1 MSSPILGISI
11 GDPNGIGPEVV
22 LKTFSD
28 SRMFD
33 FCTPI
38 VYANLDFLRTQCKHF
53 GLQVPLQ
60 PLKDRPQ
67 RRALNVA
74 SCWDST
80 PEVAYGKETKA
91 AGKLALQSLIAA
103 TQALKDG
110 NTQALIT
117 APINKASIQSEAF
130 VFPGHTDYLAQELG
144 GEALMFMI
152 HDQLRVGLL
161 TDHVAISEV
170 SGLLTQERVVNKLKL
185 MSESL
190 QKDFGIRTP
199 KIAVL
204 GINPHAGDHGVIG
217 TEDTNILTPVL
228 AAQKVKNTLL
238 FGPFSADAFFGSQSY
253 QNYDAVLAAYHDQGL
268 VPFKTLSF
276 GEGVNYT
283 AGLSSVRTSPDHGT
297 AFAIAGQGIADH
309 RSFQQAVFVAL
320 DIMRKR
326 QEFEQLSAAP
336 LPLQGDKKRTKRDS

>member
-1 MSSPILGISI
+1 MSSPMLGISI

-38 VYANLDFLRTQCKHF
+38 VYAHPDFLASQNKHF
-53 GLQVPLQ
+53 GLKVPLHT
-60 PLKDRPQ
+60 LNDRPQ
-67 RRALNVA
+67 RRALNVV
-74 SCWDST
+74 SSWDTT
-80 PEVAYGKETKA
+80 PQVAYGQETKT
-91 AGKLALQSLIAA
+91 AGKFALQSLTAA
-103 TQALKDG
+103 TAALKEGTIQALV
-110 NTQALIT
+110 T

-130 VFPGHTDYLAQELG
+130 DFPGHTDYLAQALG

-170 SGLLTQERVVNKLKL
+170 SSLFTQDRIVNKLRL

-190 QKDFGIRTP
+190 RQDFGIRKP

-204 GINPHAGDHGVIG
+204 GINPHAGDNGVIG
-217 TEDTNILTPVL
+217 SEDMNILAPTL
-228 AAQKVKNTLL
+228 ANQKIENTLL

-253 QNYDAVLAAYHDQGL
+253 LDYDAVLAAYHDQGL

-283 AGLSSVRTSPDHGT
+283 AGLSAVRTSPDHGT
-297 AFAIAGQGIADH
+297 AFSIAGKGIADH
-309 RSFQQAVFVAL
+309 RSFQQAVFAAL

-326 QEFEQLSAAP
+326 QEFEELSADS
-336 LPLQGDKKRTKRDS
+336 LPLQGDKKRTKRDN

>member
-1 MSSPILGISI
+1 MSSPMLGISI

-38 VYANLDFLRTQCKHF
+38 VYAHPDFLVSQNKHF
-53 GLQVPLQ
+53 GLKVPLHT
-60 PLKDRPQ
+60 LNNSPQ
-67 RRALNVA
+67 RRALNVV
-74 SCWDST
+74 SSWDAT
-80 PEVAYGKETKA
+80 PQVAYGQETKT
-91 AGKLALQSLIAA
+91 AGKLAIQSLTAA
-103 TQALKDG
+103 TAALKNGTIQALV
-110 NTQALIT
+110 T
-117 APINKASIQSEAF
+117 APINKASIQSDAF
-130 VFPGHTDYLAQELG
+130 DFPGHTDYLAQALG

-170 SGLLTQERVVNKLKL
+170 SSLLTQDRIVNKLRL

-190 QKDFGIRTP
+190 RQDFGIRKP

-204 GINPHAGDHGVIG
+204 GINPHAGDNGVIG
-217 TEDTNILTPVL
+217 SEDMNILAPIL
-228 AAQKVKNTLL
+228 ANQKIENTLL

-253 QNYDAVLAAYHDQGL
+253 LSYDAVLAGYHDQGL

-283 AGLSSVRTSPDHGT
+283 AGLSAVRTSPDHGT
-297 AFAIAGQGIADH
+297 AFAIAGKGIADH
-309 RSFQQAVFVAL
+309 HSFQQAVFAAL

-326 QEFEQLSAAP
+326 QEFEQLSADP
-336 LPLQGDKKRTKRDS
+336 LPLQDDKKRTKRDN

>member
-1 MSSPILGISI
+1 MSSPMLGISI

-38 VYANLDFLRTQCKHF
+38 VYAHPDFLVSQSKHF
-53 GLQVPLQ
+53 GLKVPLHT
-60 PLKDRPQ
+60 LNDRPK
-67 RRALNVA
+67 RRALNVV
-74 SCWDST
+74 SSWDAT
-80 PEVAYGKETKA
+80 PQVAYGQETKT
-91 AGKLALQSLIAA
+91 AGKLAIQSLTAA
-103 TQALKDG
+103 TAALKDG
-110 NTQALIT
+110 TIQALVT
-117 APINKASIQSEAF
+117 APINKASIQSDAF
-130 VFPGHTDYLAQELG
+130 DFPGHTDYLAQALG

-170 SGLLTQERVVNKLKL
+170 SSLLTQDRIVNKLRL

-190 QKDFGIRTP
+190 RQDFGIRKP

-204 GINPHAGDHGVIG
+204 GINPHAGDNGVIG
-217 TEDTNILTPVL
+217 SEDMNILAPIL
-228 AAQKVKNTLL
+228 ANQKIENTLL

-253 QNYDAVLAAYHDQGL
+253 LSYDAVLAAYHDQGL

-283 AGLSSVRTSPDHGT
+283 AGLSAVRTSPDHGT
-297 AFAIAGQGIADH
+297 AFAIAGKGIADH
-309 RSFQQAVFVAL
+309 HSFQQAVFAAL

-326 QEFEQLSAAP
+326 QEFEQLSADP
-336 LPLQGDKKRTKRDS
+336 LPLQGDKKRTKRDN